1 MKQVVFIVKLST
13 CRPFNQWIV
22 CPCVRLTGVQD
33 VSKMAVLVYIIC
45 LNFYLFFK
53 EYFKFLLLLY
63 CDFIYVFYL
72 HIFYHYM
79 LSYFCFELKSEQW
92 GGGGGRCYFCII
104 NYHVSSVMFGGG
116 VRSLF

>member
-53 EYFKFLLLLY
+53 EYFMFLLLLY

-72 HIFYHYM
+72 HIYHLYM
-79 LSYFCFELKSEQW
+79 LSYFYFELTSEQW
-92 GGGGGRCYFCII
+92 GGGRCYFCMI
-104 NYHVSSVMFGGG
+104 NYHVSSVMFGGD
-116 VRSLF
+116 VTPLF